1 MYYVLHVPILKER
14 MTIPERKMHTLAFS
28 ILFASF
34 SLSFSRTRLD
44 FLSQNCK
51 NWPTVSNPTFFPHS
65 KSTICLHSNKRFK
78 QTSHENEFFYF
89 LFRKLRSENQ
99 NLGCTQRGSATSD
112 LDNAEAP
119 YICSTYLWPYS
130 QNLKEFRF

>member
-1 MYYVLHVPILKER
+1 MYYVMHVPILKER

-34 SLSFSRTRLD
+34 SLSLEHALTFCHKIAKIDPLFPTQLF
-44 FLSQNCK
+44 FLILK
-51 NWPTVSNPTFFPHS
+51 VLFVF
-65 KSTICLHSNKRFK
+65 I
-78 QTSHENEFFYF
+78 QTSVSSKPLINEFFYF

-119 YICSTYLWPYS
+119 YIIHISDFTV
-130 QNLKEFRF
+130 RI